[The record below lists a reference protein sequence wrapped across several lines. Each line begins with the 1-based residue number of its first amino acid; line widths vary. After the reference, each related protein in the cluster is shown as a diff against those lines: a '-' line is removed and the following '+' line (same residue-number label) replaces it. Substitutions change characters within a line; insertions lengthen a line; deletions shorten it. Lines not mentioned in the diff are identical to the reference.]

1 MDLVLFP
8 IAVELLHEVNPTA
21 EGGPYRVIEKLE
33 KAVNRKEVDPANVY
47 IIYNHADGENS
58 YMLWE
63 NIVADGC
70 KYMLDQYVAMTD
82 KHKMEPIKRYAF
94 ERLVEQLANKKRI
107 EELAP
112 TPIKTAPQRLAEE
125 TRLAE
130 EAKNAYNEDMD
141 PDLQETQETVV
152 RPIFDDDLDPDQIE
166 DNNCDSEDDY

>member
-1 MDLVLFP
+1 MALVLFT
-8 IAVELLHEVNPTA
+8 IAVEIRHRIDPTA
-21 EGGPYRVIEKLE
+21 KGEPYRVLEKLE
-33 KAVNRKEVDPANVY
+33 KAVNRKLVDPANVY
-47 IIYNHADGENS
+47 IIYNHADGDNS

-82 KHKMEPIKRYAF
+82 KHKMEPIQRYAF

-112 TPIKTAPQRLAEE
+112 PPIKTGPQRLAEE

-130 EAKNAYNEDMD
+130 EAKNAFDEDMD

-166 DNNCDSEDDY
+166 DGNCDSEDDY